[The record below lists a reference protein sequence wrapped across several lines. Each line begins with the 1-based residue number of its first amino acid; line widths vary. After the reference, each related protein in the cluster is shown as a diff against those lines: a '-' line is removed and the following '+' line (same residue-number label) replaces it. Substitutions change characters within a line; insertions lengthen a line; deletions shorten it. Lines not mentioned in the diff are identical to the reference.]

1 MTNKSYCYQEMPGT
15 HPEKHGIR
23 ELTYNDEHRGF
34 PTLGGFIW
42 FGADLDFCNE
52 LIEWVDALAFNEW
65 LEEKKGEDKAWA
77 ETLIKHMPSSPVL
90 NFESVV
96 SGPTYGDAGECQPA
110 TIEDVPEWLASQR
123 DFQAYVDGI

>member
-1 MTNKSYCYQEMPGT
+1 
-15 HPEKHGIR
+15 
-23 ELTYNDEHRGF
+23 
-34 PTLGGFIW
+34 
-42 FGADLDFCNE
+42 
-52 LIEWVDALAFNEW
+52 
-65 LEEKKGEDKAWA
+65 
-77 ETLIKHMPSSPVL
+77 MPSSPVL